1 MARERIRFGVDLDR
15 KTDGDFQEIA
25 RAEQRSKRNMHAVLI
40 QRIVR
45 LWKENP
51 EQLRQLR
58 LVQQ

>member
-25 RAEQRSKRNMHAVLI
+25 RVEQRSKRNMHAVLV

-45 LWKENP
+45 LWKDNP
-51 EQLRQLR
+51 GALRQLG
-58 LVQQ
+58 LIQQ